1 MNDYMLVFMKF
12 RPQILLFVLTLTLCF
27 QPNFAFGAAQ
37 VLSSKPSNFD
47 EFKNKINASLVGFT
61 CSGNES
67 IGFSANWTMSE
78 DTKNTGVNSFI
89 FTSNNSLM
97 SCGGYQSTFKFEY
110 KTKTYD
116 GKTWNRGT
124 SLPDFGNFSTSVII
138 PKLPIY
144 NNTPPTVDS
153 WVGVVRYTPGFGF
166 LWSESKVRAYNSET
180 LIFAIDPTIPL
191 IEKNALVFN
200 SQGDFIGIISKI
212 GVQPVEGLTLVHGA
226 ALQCQF
232 NQSQSSPTLSQCGDG
247 NYAQNVWSETSP
259 KYLAK
264 VKFLNSFKDNVASYE
279 SLNNKLKKLVP
290 KAKLTKTTKAS
301 YLKIISNSEIELKKF
316 PAQLANLQAMGT
328 GEEYVNEVNLLVNK
342 MNALNSDLQRIIS
355 AVTK

>member
-1 MNDYMLVFMKF
+1 VKNKLQPLLLV
-12 RPQILLFVLTLTLCF
+12 LALTF
-27 QPNFAFGAAQ
+27 GSQVDFAFSATQ
-37 VLSSKPSNFD
+37 LLTSRPSNFD
-47 EFKNKINASLVGFT
+47 DFKNKINTSLVGFT

-67 IGFSANWTMSE
+67 IGFSANWTMSD

-110 KTKTYD
+110 KNKTYD

-124 SLPDFGNFSTSVII
+124 SLPDFGNFSTTVVI

-144 NNTPPTVDS
+144 NNTPPTIDS

-166 LWSESKVRAYNSET
+166 LWSESKVRAYNPET
-180 LIFAIDPTIPL
+180 LIFAIDPTVPL

-200 SQGDFIGIISKI
+200 SQGDFIGIVSKI

-232 NQSQSSPTLSQCGDG
+232 NQAQSSPTLSQCGDG
-247 NYAQNVWSETSP
+247 NYAQNVWSESSP

-264 VKFLNSFKDNVASYE
+264 VKFLNSFKENVAAYE
-279 SLNNKLKKLVP
+279 TLNTKVKKQVQ
-290 KAKLTKTTKAS
+290 KARLTKSTKAT
-301 YLKIISNSEIELKKF
+301 YLKTISNNEIEFKKF
-316 PAQLANLQAMGT
+316 PSYLANLQAMGT
-328 GEEYVNEVNLLVNK
+328 GEEYVSEVNLLVNK
-342 MNALNSDLQRIIS
+342 MNAINSGLQKI
-355 AVTK
+355 VGVVYK